1 MVVGADASAFGL
13 LVGGKPSGSAGFGRV
28 RDDPSPSGRLV
39 DGLAV
44 LGAHHRGLFAQR
56 VGQCCQQS
64 RRWASRQTGIG
75 VEDAFK
81 ALKTLDLDPATL
93 AKLEESFNVFED
105 LTTCKVNSFPGRTQ
119 VLMADGSHR
128 EIGSLKVGDLVVA
141 SDPTTG
147 ERRAEPVTAAFR
159 HDTERPSAPD
169 TGHRRR
175 ALIVRACHQ
184 QVRR

>member
-1 MVVGADASAFGL
+1 MV
-13 LVGGKPSGSAGFGRV
+13 
-28 RDDPSPSGRLV
+28 
-39 DGLAV
+39 
-44 LGAHHRGLFAQR
+44 AQR
-56 VGQCCQQS
+56 VGRCCQQS
-64 RRWASRQTGIG
+64 RCWASRQTRIG

-81 ALKTLDLDPATL
+81 AVKTLDLDLAVL

-105 LTTCKVNSFPGRTQ
+105 LFTTSKLNSFPSRTQ

-128 EIGSLKVGDLVVA
+128 ETGSLKVGALVVA

-175 ALIVRACHQ
+175 ASIVRACHQ
-184 QVRR
+184 QVRC